1 MCVWVSILRY
11 LALAKEF
18 INELTLFIRVS
29 EMRYIQIS
37 TYKLLTFKNAC
48 QEEVVFVFS
57 CLHIFS
63 DAAICYFS
71 KSLLALSLENHY
83 VVLECS
89 IRVAAREELN
99 VV

>member
-1 MCVWVSILRY
+1 MYVWVSILRY

-29 EMRYIQIS
+29 EMRCLQIS

-63 DAAICYFS
+63 DAAIYYFS
-71 KSLLALSLENHY
+71 KSLLALSLENHF

-89 IRVAAREELN
+89 LRVAAREELN